1 MTEAEQEELVAELA
15 EEFLARLRSGEII
28 TAESFIAEHPECAD
42 ELKELLPVMVD
53 MEGLSRDTLPPAP
66 VMAHY
71 PERLGDYHLLERIG
85 SGGMGTVFRAR
96 QESLH
101 REVAVKILAPS
112 WNSDPRHSE
121 AFENESRVIAA
132 LRHTNIVEVFGA
144 GQEGHYRYY
153 VMGLVNGQAVSAG
166 RLGAAFPNMPYER
179 AVAEVGL
186 QASRALAFAH
196 EHGVVHRDV
205 KPGNLL
211 LDNSGVIQVSDFGLA
226 TILNGGED
234 APLVTQSHDGTLRY
248 MAPERLLK
256 GINSFAGDQYSLGL
270 TLYELLTRQPVFRET
285 EPGKLIQNI
294 CNGALRPLKGYG
306 ELGAVI
312 NKASAYE
319 PSDRYA
325 SMAEMAEDLQ
335 RYLNGEPV
343 KARSASCMRRYVL
356 WVRRRPAV
364 AAWSHA
370 AAVLVILFLTSVS
383 VGYARVS
390 ASLKRENEQRSIA
403 EQNAR
408 RADQALISVNE
419 QRSLAEK
426 NEQIAD
432 ACLQRIFSS
441 MVSSV
446 DENGTVLAPTRA
458 DARLLLDL
466 MPYYEQLAAQAD
478 NGSGKVAEASAI
490 LAAIALKS
498 GDYATAETYFR
509 RVIEASAPGSAA
521 RMDATTG
528 LAVAIA
534 AQADKPQAVLEAVK
548 ILLALEK
555 EVPADAPFE
564 TRLQLVKALQLAGS
578 FSRQNPADPRI
589 NSKHGSYRMPVRN
602 VRGKSRTPSE
612 REQLTIRTAELL
624 SKLLAEQPDN
634 LQAQLLRVE
643 LLGDSRVSS
652 VTRILSPDGKSAVQ
666 LLDDILKKYPDST
679 EAKLQY
685 VRMVAGSR
693 RPGAANQPAMDYAKA
708 SEYAHALLADNPA
721 DSELILMYLTVRDN
735 YALQLEQSGKNQEA
749 KQENDKTL
757 AILSFLTERA
767 DFTPEIREKL
777 VMLVAMRSSQGKDRS
792 QQEEEIRTLLQN
804 YDAVRIND
812 LQERMKRMREN
823 PPSDRRRPRGSY
835 DMRRS

>member
-42 ELKELLPVMVD
+42 ELKKLLPVMVD

-312 NKASAYE
+312 NKASA
-319 PSDRYA
+319 
-325 SMAEMAEDLQ
+325 
-335 RYLNGEPV
+335 
-343 KARSASCMRRYVL
+343 
-356 WVRRRPAV
+356 
-364 AAWSHA
+364 
-370 AAVLVILFLTSVS
+370 
-383 VGYARVS
+383 
-390 ASLKRENEQRSIA
+390 
-403 EQNAR
+403 
-408 RADQALISVNE
+408 
-419 QRSLAEK
+419 
-426 NEQIAD
+426 
-432 ACLQRIFSS
+432 
-441 MVSSV
+441 
-446 DENGTVLAPTRA
+446 
-458 DARLLLDL
+458 
-466 MPYYEQLAAQAD
+466 
-478 NGSGKVAEASAI
+478 
-490 LAAIALKS
+490 
-498 GDYATAETYFR
+498 
-509 RVIEASAPGSAA
+509 
-521 RMDATTG
+521 
-528 LAVAIA
+528 
-534 AQADKPQAVLEAVK
+534 
-548 ILLALEK
+548 
-555 EVPADAPFE
+555 
-564 TRLQLVKALQLAGS
+564 
-578 FSRQNPADPRI
+578 
-589 NSKHGSYRMPVRN
+589 
-602 VRGKSRTPSE
+602 
-612 REQLTIRTAELL
+612 
-624 SKLLAEQPDN
+624 
-634 LQAQLLRVE
+634 
-643 LLGDSRVSS
+643 
-652 VTRILSPDGKSAVQ
+652 
-666 LLDDILKKYPDST
+666 
-679 EAKLQY
+679 
-685 VRMVAGSR
+685 
-693 RPGAANQPAMDYAKA
+693 
-708 SEYAHALLADNPA
+708 
-721 DSELILMYLTVRDN
+721 
-735 YALQLEQSGKNQEA
+735 
-749 KQENDKTL
+749 
-757 AILSFLTERA
+757 
-767 DFTPEIREKL
+767 
-777 VMLVAMRSSQGKDRS
+777 
-792 QQEEEIRTLLQN
+792 
-804 YDAVRIND
+804 
-812 LQERMKRMREN
+812 
-823 PPSDRRRPRGSY
+823 
-835 DMRRS
+835 